1 MPAAAAGCRSRDA
14 HPSRCC
20 AEPTQEW
27 GRGVG
32 LLVLQGGRIIAQG
45 SHAELLDTGGWY
57 AEQWQA
63 KSELHDMAALLPT
76 LPVGI
81 AVPGPIR

>member
-1 MPAAAAGCRSRDA
+1 MTALRDDTVLLIT
-14 HPSRCC
+14 HRLI
-20 AEPTQEW
+20 
-27 GRGVG
+27 G
-32 LLVLQGGRIIAQG
+32 LESFDRIVEIQGGRIIAQG

-63 KSELHDMAALLPT
+63 ESELHDMAALLPT